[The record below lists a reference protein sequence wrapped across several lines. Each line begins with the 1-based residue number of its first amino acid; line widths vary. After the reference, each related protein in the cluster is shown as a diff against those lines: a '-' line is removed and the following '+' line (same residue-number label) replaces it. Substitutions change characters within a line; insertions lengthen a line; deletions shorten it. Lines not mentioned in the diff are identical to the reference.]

1 MRSIRSTTKPLC
13 WVLAVALFCL
23 WSGLPEYLAYA
34 QETPPPVNS
43 KEAEEFRSSLEQIR
57 AKIDFAELD
66 PTVLQGRIGSNPRE
80 LMRFIQEKI
89 TFEPYTGVLRGAR
102 GTLLARAGNAADRA
116 LLLAQLLRQA
126 GYQVRFAKGQLSH
139 DRAETLLRR
148 SFSLP
153 VATGPLSPLIDE
165 ILANAD
171 NQFYLLGN
179 ALFEAGF
186 EPPSTAA
193 QAWRQA
199 ISEVQQHTWVQIAER
214 GQWIDIDP
222 SPDMQFGQTL
232 VTAEQIS
239 EELAE
244 ALFHQIEFSLEIEVE
259 KAGERQHEQ
268 ILELK
273 ATAAELGGIPLGLF
287 HAIDGKRVT
296 AYLILGDR
304 VLKSKPFIVPQHT
317 TRPAQGIGGFLAVLR
332 MP

>member
-1 MRSIRSTTKPLC
+1 
-13 WVLAVALFCL
+13 
-23 WSGLPEYLAYA
+23 
-34 QETPPPVNS
+34 
-43 KEAEEFRSSLEQIR
+43 
-57 AKIDFAELD
+57 
-66 PTVLQGRIGSNPRE
+66 
-80 LMRFIQEKI
+80 
-89 TFEPYTGVLRGAR
+89 
-102 GTLLARAGNAADRA
+102 
-116 LLLAQLLRQA
+116 
-126 GYQVRFAKGQLSH
+126 
-139 DRAETLLRR
+139 
-148 SFSLP
+148 
-153 VATGPLSPLIDE
+153 LIDE